1 MTHSLRNNVLV
12 VRQFEASVVEG
23 PDRGL
28 RSASGGEDLS
38 IGTSPGN
45 TLQLSDPSVSR
56 HHCTLRVVE
65 RGLELRDHGSTNG
78 TFLGESELKHGYL
91 KSGVRLRLGT
101 SVVQIELLDQEI
113 EHPLAQGAAFGGLL
127 GASPAMRRLYPLLE
141 RFAQASASVLIEG
154 ETGSGKELVAE
165 TLHQLGRRRDGPFVI
180 VDCGALPRELIE
192 SELFGHV
199 RGAFTGAD
207 NHRVGAFESAAG
219 GTLLLDEIGELPLA
233 LQPVL
238 LRVLE
243 NHTIRP
249 VGSTENRAVDV
260 RMIAATHRDLRSL
273 VNRKRFRAD
282 LLYRLNVLRVAIP
295 PLRERPEDIELLVH
309 HFWRMFRPDDVP
321 PPALVADFA
330 DQSWPGNVRE
340 LRNAV
345 ERACLTGASGTGA
358 TLAYGEAKERAV
370 IAWEKRWVE
379 RLLAAHGGNVSR
391 AARAAQMARSHL
403 RDLIARHG
411 IVARNDDA

>member
-141 RFAQASASVLIEG
+141 RFAQSSASVLIEG

-165 TLHQLGRRRDGPFVI
+165 TLHQLGRRR
-180 VDCGALPRELIE
+180 
-192 SELFGHV
+192 
-199 RGAFTGAD
+199 
-207 NHRVGAFESAAG
+207 
-219 GTLLLDEIGELPLA
+219 
-233 LQPVL
+233 
-238 LRVLE
+238 
-243 NHTIRP
+243 
-249 VGSTENRAVDV
+249 
-260 RMIAATHRDLRSL
+260 
-273 VNRKRFRAD
+273 
-282 LLYRLNVLRVAIP
+282 
-295 PLRERPEDIELLVH
+295 
-309 HFWRMFRPDDVP
+309 
-321 PPALVADFA
+321 
-330 DQSWPGNVRE
+330 
-340 LRNAV
+340 
-345 ERACLTGASGTGA
+345 AS
-358 TLAYGEAKERAV
+358 
-370 IAWEKRWVE
+370 
-379 RLLAAHGGNVSR
+379 
-391 AARAAQMARSHL
+391 
-403 RDLIARHG
+403 
-411 IVARNDDA
+411 